1 MGRYIVRRMD
11 LPILLERLKLRSFKI
26 ALVEPRI
33 HKLMRM
39 ALRMPLMGKPLYE
52 FLDKINERI
61 MRDKVI
67 LEI

>member
-1 MGRYIVRRMD
+1 MGRYIVERND
-11 LPILLERLKLRSFKI
+11 LIKLLKKTRLNKFNLKF
-26 ALVEPRI
+26 I
-33 HKLMRM
+33 HPNIDILMRM